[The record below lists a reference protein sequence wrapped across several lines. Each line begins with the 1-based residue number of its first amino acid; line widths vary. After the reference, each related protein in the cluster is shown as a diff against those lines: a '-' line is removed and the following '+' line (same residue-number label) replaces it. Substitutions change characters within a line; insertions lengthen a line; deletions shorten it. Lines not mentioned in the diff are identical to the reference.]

1 MVETNFL
8 TSVLIVVLAFLA
20 GAWVGRTILSWLR
33 ALLLGKIGKCASC
46 PDKITDST
54 IKDS

>member
-8 TSVLIVVLAFLA
+8 TSILIIVLAFLA

-33 ALLLGKIGKCASC
+33 ALLLGKIGQCPTC
-46 PDKITDST
+46 PDKVTDGT
-54 IKDS
+54 VKDS